1 MPIFIAVIWL
11 LDPLLGVIA
20 LVSAVTL
27 FLFAV
32 ISDLATR
39 RRQLALN
46 RGTRDSNTEAQR
58 VLDQAETAVGLG
70 MTSDLLRRWRLKR
83 ETVERDGG
91 RAIDI
96 TTFFQNL
103 SRFVRLS
110 VQVLILGAGAWL
122 VLEGRITAGAM
133 IAASIILARAL
144 SPVERSIGAWRSLIQ
159 ARAAHAN
166 LKALFKDDDASAE
179 AIQLPT
185 PSGHLAA
192 HQVRYA
198 TGRGHEAILQ
208 QVTFDLSPGTAC
220 AVIGPS
226 GSGKSTLCRLLV
238 GLWRPSFGTVRLDG
252 ADVASWDQQDLAR
265 HVGYLPQQ
273 VELFAGTVAQ
283 NIARMQEADSEAVIR
298 AAQRA
303 DVHQLIL
310 QLPDGYETDV
320 GLHGAKLSGGQRQR
334 IGLARALFGDPKVLV
349 LDEPNA
355 NLDSAGDTAL
365 MKTIEEVKR
374 EGCTV
379 VLVAHQKAMLRSVDK
394 VLVLKDGGVS
404 AFGDRDDVLYRMA
417 AENRV
422 VSMPEARTRV
432 AGGPPT
438 TSLDEGPAS

>member
-1 MPIFIAVIWL
+1 
-11 LDPLLGVIA
+11 
-20 LVSAVTL
+20 
-27 FLFAV
+27 
-32 ISDLATR
+32 
-39 RRQLALN
+39 
-46 RGTRDSNTEAQR
+46 
-58 VLDQAETAVGLG
+58 
-70 MTSDLLRRWRLKR
+70 
-83 ETVERDGG
+83 
-91 RAIDI
+91 
-96 TTFFQNL
+96 
-103 SRFVRLS
+103 
-110 VQVLILGAGAWL
+110 
-122 VLEGRITAGAM
+122 
-133 IAASIILARAL
+133 
-144 SPVERSIGAWRSLIQ
+144 
-159 ARAAHAN
+159 
-166 LKALFKDDDASAE
+166 
-179 AIQLPT
+179 
-185 PSGHLAA
+185 
-192 HQVRYA
+192 
-198 TGRGHEAILQ
+198 
-208 QVTFDLSPGTAC
+208 
-220 AVIGPS
+220 VIGPS

-355 NLDSAGDTAL
+355 NLDAAGDTAL
-365 MKTIEEVKR
+365 LKTIEEVKR